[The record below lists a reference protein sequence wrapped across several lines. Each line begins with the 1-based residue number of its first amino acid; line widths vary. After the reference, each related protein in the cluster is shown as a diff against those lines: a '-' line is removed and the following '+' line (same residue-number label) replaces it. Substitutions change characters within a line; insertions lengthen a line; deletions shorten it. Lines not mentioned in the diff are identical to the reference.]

1 MHWLRTLAAVILI
14 GTLASG
20 CNSRGAM
27 NATLP
32 VPEQSPRSAALTIPA
47 PHSTKLDIAPR
58 PHSRAATRHA
68 ATAIKPLSLAES
80 VVLPS
85 PTQISLSV
93 SHDAASVPAFNLH
106 VLQPEST
113 QLPMSSGIPLSY
125 RQSIDLGVWPAGGTR
140 LVAVAGGRTV
150 VDTGVVDFAPLAGSA
165 ITVVAVDNEWTSE
178 GAGSPIELRVHLP
191 HFDSESPHNPS
202 PLNSRSIEPRKTGL
216 EAVAKEHVRQ
226 VMHRSPVPRPEGST
240 CRRLQPPGRHGPR
253 ARAEQPLR
261 FDRPR
266 SVAARP
272 RRIGTLPT
280 TARRRRR
287 HHTGADVDRPRHGG
301 RELAESDSLRTHVYT
316 VRKALD
322 KPYESA
328 LLQSAAGAGYRI
340 IDET

>member
-1 MHWLRTLAAVILI
+1 MPDSRVHAHSSRNLHGRSAHFCRTPLTQAHTHVICMHWLRTLAAVILI

-202 PLNSRSIEPRKTGL
+202 PLNSRSIEPGKTGL

-240 CRRLQPPGRHGPR
+240 LSAVPASPTAFLQPG
-253 ARAEQPLR
+253 
-261 FDRPR
+261 
-266 SVAARP
+266 
-272 RRIGTLPT
+272 T
-280 TARRRRR
+280 TAQFSVN
-287 HHTGADVDRPRHGG
+287 GP
-301 RELAESDSLRTHVYT
+301 
-316 VRKALD
+316 
-322 KPYESA
+322 
-328 LLQSAAGAGYRI
+328 
-340 IDET
+340 